1 MGCPV
6 SAALESC
13 QQGPLL
19 KSCCT
24 GWAFHTEYLEQV
36 WERRYLYV
44 GRGIVRL
51 FSLLGGSGVPV
62 RIDAELWVHMGF
74 PAKVGRK
81 ADSKV

>member
-6 SAALESC
+6 SESLESC

-19 KSCCT
+19 ESWCT
-24 GWAFHTEYLEQV
+24 ACFHNEYLEQV

-44 GRGIVRL
+44 GRGIVGL

-81 ADSKV
+81 TDSKV